1 MLICWN
7 FDLANNL
14 ALERICDLWWL
25 LECVSTSGR
34 GLLMSSLTFPG
45 LNELVTEPSVSAQSM
60 TDSTSLSKTRSAC
73 FLACPSVI
81 DVAGSGSL

>member
-1 MLICWN
+1 M
-7 FDLANNL
+7 ANSF
-14 ALERICDLWWL
+14 ALERIWDLWWL
-25 LECVSTSGR
+25 LESVRTCGQ
-34 GLLMSSLTFPG
+34 GLLMSSLTFAG

-60 TDSTSLSKTRSAC
+60 MDSTSLSKTRSAC